1 MVGLHWAP
9 LLLPRERWN
18 PYWSPVWIFD
28 QSPQIRPQGWSREK
42 RVTKDIS
49 LTMSY
54 VLITTW
60 EGVGGCVMWAASQ
73 LFGQRGS
80 SADSPLKGK
89 IASDCWGVRVCG
101 QLGEVADPL
110 TKTTPILQ
118 VTSGSLLWLP
128 VIELNKWF
136 RFQWQLPR
144 PSALCLARAA
154 ADLINF

>member
-28 QSPQIRPQGWSREK
+28 QSAQIRPQGWSREK

-49 LTMSY
+49 LTMSL

-60 EGVGGCVMWAASQ
+60 GEKMRAASQ
-73 LFGQRGS
+73 LSSQWGS
-80 SADSPLKGK
+80 SADSPMKGK
-89 IASDCWGVRVCG
+89 ITSDGWGVRVCG
-101 QLGEVADPL
+101 QLGKAADPL
-110 TKTTPILQ
+110 TKTTQTLQ
-118 VTSGSLLWLP
+118 VTPGSLLWLP